1 MSTQEN
7 EMKRYEDMTVIEQ
20 LRNSLQPQGTAP
32 VVILRSRGIGIELHA
47 DFVTK
52 CIDELEKIEALA
64 IVGEVPSNL
73 ERLAFMLLCDS
84 AHIKWIPHRA

>member
-1 MSTQEN
+1 
-7 EMKRYEDMTVIEQ
+7 MKRYEDMTVIEQ

-52 CIDELEKIEALA
+52 CIDELDHKAMLAAL
-64 IVGEVPSNL
+64 GEEPSNL

-84 AHIKWIPHRA
+84 AHIELKKVD